1 MGKTNIKSLNSILK
15 STGTKITANV
25 IADRVEA
32 SIADSLH
39 IENQLS
45 SAGRLDT
52 SYNTYTGT
60 QELVA
65 EVRDY
70 VASGKKLNKYLT
82 QKIDVLAERAKT
94 DFWSGGIKMGYNE
107 SKRRGNNH
115 VAEYKQISVKEI
127 EKLKQKYDENPASV
141 NQKEYRIISRY
152 YSSIN
157 AVANARAMS
166 ASPQELADL
175 RKAKMNRMEARDVS
189 FGGSSTLIND
199 LAFSAGIEKVGRDFV
214 ETLQSA
220 MQDPAVYE
228 AIESWYRSD
237 KGTKARYALDNA
249 TGSNWYENYNEARN
263 AIIAVINMIR
273 KNIKLS
279 EEADAKLGELTAD
292 ADNEDDYEWN

>member
-1 MGKTNIKSLNSILK
+1 MGKSNIKSLNSILK

-39 IENQLS
+39 IEKQLS

-60 QELVA
+60 QDLVA

-70 VASGKKLNKYLT
+70 VTSGKKLNKYLT

-127 EKLKQKYDENPASV
+127 EKLKKKYDENPASV
-141 NQKEYRIISRY
+141 GQNEYRIISRY

-157 AVANARAMS
+157 AVSNAIAMTTT
-166 ASPQELADL
+166 PQELADI
-175 RKAKMNRMEARDVS
+175 RRAKMNKMEARDVS

-199 LAFSAGIEKVGRDFV
+199 LAYSAGIEKVGRDFV
-214 ETLQSA
+214 EALQSA

-279 EEADAKLGELTAD
+279 DEADAKLGELTAD

>member
-1 MGKTNIKSLNSILK
+1 MGKSNIKSLNSILK

-39 IENQLS
+39 IEKQLS
-45 SAGRLDT
+45 SADRLDT

-65 EVRDY
+65 EVRGY

-115 VAEYKQISVKEI
+115 VAEYKQISVREI
-127 EKLKQKYDENPASV
+127 MKIKQKYDEDPSSV
-141 NQKEYRIISRY
+141 NQNEYRIISRY

-157 AVANARAMS
+157 AVVNARAMS
-166 ASPQELADL
+166 ATPQELADI

-199 LAFSAGIEKVGRDFV
+199 LAYSAGIEKVGRDFV
-214 ETLQSA
+214 EALQSA

-279 EEADAKLGELTAD
+279 DEADAKLGELTAD
-292 ADNEDDYEWN
+292 ADNEDDNEWN